1 MQIMRR
7 LSIVTVAIAASL
19 VISSAARA
27 ELFSIDGVSIDL
39 RAPSVFCFLS
49 RTNRVDRIYI
59 EQQDEIQAGLNLVVA
74 IAVPCADLENIRS
87 GGEMTQWVLWLLVA
101 PKGHVTMMPDGYTRT
116 EALNELAKLI
126 PLLDTQDI
134 ADAVKKKSKSA
145 GIDMD
150 LKRVGVIDQ
159 DDNALYI
166 GLLADYATEG
176 DNPVPTAGVSGYTMI
191 KRRLYS
197 VIYYKI
203 FEGRHTFD
211 FLLSQVKPMMAEMV
225 RVNVS
230 VDLSLPEGMEPPQP
244 THVNARSPFGWER
257 VIRKAAV
264 GALIGALLAALVMA
278 VRRMMR

>member
-74 IAVPCADLENIRS
+74 IAVPCADLDSVRS
-87 GGEMTQWVLWLLVA
+87 GGEMTQWVIWLLA
-101 PKGHVTMMPDGYTRT
+101 ATKGRGTRMPDGYTRA
-116 EALNELAKLI
+116 EVLAELAKAT
-126 PLLDTQDI
+126 PRLDTQKIVDE
-134 ADAVKKKSKSA
+134 VGKRSKSL
-145 GIDMD
+145 GIYT
-150 LKRVGVIDQ
+150 KVNSIGVIDQ
-159 DDNALYI
+159 DDNALYVGI
-166 GLLADYATEG
+166 LADSSTEG
-176 DNPVPTAGVSGYTMI
+176 TDPVATAAVSGITMI
-191 KRRLYS
+191 KRRVFS
-197 VIYYKI
+197 IIYYKR
-203 FEGRHTFD
+203 FEDRRTYD